1 MCRIHCRGACRRPT
15 CPGAQ
20 ARQQAERSEIAQRP
34 GSPGHHRRGKGK
46 AAASSARAQPLGAA
60 PHLEHV
66 AVGVLQPSGAVH
78 LAILDGAG
86 VHGGRKQQQQLC
98 GGEARVGV
106 QGSRTTEGR
115 WRGAMDILTTKGAS
129 VAMISYAKEAT
140 ETYSYVPLRAAG
152 CPPRAGCSRP
162 LVRAVPGYRSLCASA
177 SRGTSGASWAAA
189 AAPPAGREVKET
201 ALVCSERRAGW
212 ATRMGTSGWR

>member
-1 MCRIHCRGACRRPT
+1 MSHCRGAYRRPT
-15 CPGAQ
+15 CPAVGTDTHTRGRSGA
-20 ARQQAERSEIAQRP
+20 RRSSERDEVA
-34 GSPGHHRRGKGK
+34 G
-46 AAASSARAQPLGAA
+46 ARASERWQQRDAT

-86 VHGGRKQQQQLC
+86 VHGGRKQQQQLG
-98 GGEARVGV
+98 GGEACVGV